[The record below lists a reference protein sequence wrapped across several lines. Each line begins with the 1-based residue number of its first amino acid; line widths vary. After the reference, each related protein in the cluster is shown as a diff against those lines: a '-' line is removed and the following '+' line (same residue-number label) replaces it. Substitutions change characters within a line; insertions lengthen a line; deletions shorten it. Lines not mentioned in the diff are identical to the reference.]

1 MLQTIAFSGHE
12 LNHSSNLPGR
22 KFSIIM
28 SESEI
33 NFLTSSKSLSI
44 LRFFLITDFPKFT
57 EVQYAATCSFSI
69 SVNGGPHPLVSSPQ
83 GASTLR
89 TVAPKSE
96 SNFAVYG
103 PANTLDKS
111 RTLTPSKGLNIYSA

>member
-1 MLQTIAFSGHE
+1 
-12 LNHSSNLPGR
+12 
-22 KFSIIM
+22 M

-44 LRFFLITDFPKFT
+44 LKFFLMIDFPKFT
-57 EVQYAATCSFSI
+57 EVQYAATCLSSI

-83 GASTLR
+83 GASTLS

-103 PANTLDKS
+103 PAKTLDKS
-111 RTLTPSKGLNIYSA
+111 STCTPSNGLNINSA